1 MTAQLAT
8 PPAELAT
15 AASPPV
21 RSGRIPLRR
30 LPWTAI
36 VIITAFLVAALCAPW
51 LAPYD
56 PYTPDLANRLLPPSP
71 EHWLGTD
78 TLGRDLLSRLIFGAR
93 VTLVVVTIALALS
106 AAIGIL
112 VGLIAGYFRGRTDT
126 VISRTVDAMLAIPSI
141 FIALAL
147 AAARGPGQ
155 ASVVIAVSIVLWA
168 RFARVIRSDVLS
180 VTEQDFIAQAQ
191 VTGCSRAR
199 TMFVHILPNVLNSV
213 MVLLSINM
221 GYVIMLEASLS
232 FLGAGIPPPTP
243 SWGAMVSE
251 GQNYI
256 GVAWWVSIMPGIAIA
271 LIVLALNV
279 VGDWLRDYLDP
290 RTRDAV

>member
-1 MTAQLAT
+1 MTAQLT
-8 PPAELAT
+8 M
-15 AASPPV
+15 PPV
-21 RSGRIPLRR
+21 DPVAIDTPKPRRRRFPLRR

-36 VIITAFLVAALCAPW
+36 IIIVAFLAAGLFAPL
-51 LAPYD
+51 LAPFD
-56 PYTPDLANRLLPPSP
+56 PYTPSLGDRLQPPSA

-93 VTLVVVTIALALS
+93 VTLVVVMIALAVS
-106 AAIGIL
+106 AAVGIAIG
-112 VGLIAGYFRGRTDT
+112 VIAGFFRGKVDT

-141 FIALAL
+141 FVALAL

-180 VTEQDFIAQAQ
+180 LTEQDFIAQAQ
-191 VTGCSRAR
+191 VTGCSRTR
-199 TMFVHILPNVLNSV
+199 TMLIHILPNVLNSV

-279 VGDWLRDYLDP
+279 FGDWLRDYLDP

>member
-1 MTAQLAT
+1 MTAQL
-8 PPAELAT
+8 
-15 AASPPV
+15 SRPPV
-21 RSGRIPLRR
+21 EPAAVEIPRPRRRRIPLRR

-36 VIITAFLVAALCAPW
+36 VIIVIFLAAGVFAPL
-51 LAPYD
+51 LAPFD
-56 PYTPDLANRLLPPSP
+56 PYTPELGNRLQPPSS

-93 VTLVVVTIALALS
+93 VTLVVVIIALVIS
-106 AAIGIL
+106 AAIGIV
-112 VGLIAGYFRGRTDT
+112 VGLLAGYIRGRVDT

-141 FIALAL
+141 FVALAL
-147 AAARGPGQ
+147 AAAQGPGQ
-155 ASVVIAVSIVLWA
+155 ATVIIAVSIVLWA

-180 VTEQDFIAQAQ
+180 LTELDFIAQAQ
-191 VTGCSRAR
+191 VTGCSKIR
-199 TMFVHILPNVLNSV
+199 TMVVHIFPNVLNSI
-213 MVLLSINM
+213 MVLMSINM

-279 VGDWLRDYLDP
+279 FGDWLRDYLDP

>member
-1 MTAQLAT
+1 
-8 PPAELAT
+8 
-15 AASPPV
+15 V
-21 RSGRIPLRR
+21 
-30 LPWTAI
+30 
-36 VIITAFLVAALCAPW
+36 AFLVAALFANW
-51 LAPYD
+51 LAPHD
-56 PYTPDLANRLLPPSP
+56 PYAPDLANRLLPPSS

-93 VTLVVVTIALALS
+93 VTLVVVMLALALS

-112 VGLIAGYFRGRTDT
+112 VGVIAGYIRGRVDT
-126 VISRTVDAMLAIPSI
+126 VISRTVDAMLAIPTI
-141 FIALAL
+141 FVALAL

-168 RFARVIRSDVLS
+168 RFARVIRADVLS
-180 VTEQDFIAQAQ
+180 LTEQDFVAQAK
-191 VTGCSRAR
+191 VTGCSRSR

-256 GVAWWVSIMPGIAIA
+256 AVAWWVSIMPGIAIA

-279 VGDWLRDYLDP
+279 FGDWLRDYLDP

>member
-1 MTAQLAT
+1 MTAQL
-8 PPAELAT
+8 
-15 AASPPV
+15 SMPPV
-21 RSGRIPLRR
+21 EPAVVEIPRLRQRRIQLRR

-36 VIITAFLVAALCAPW
+36 VIIVVFLAAGVFAPL
-51 LAPYD
+51 LAPFD
-56 PYTPDLANRLLPPSP
+56 PYTPELGNRLQPPSS

-93 VTLVVVTIALALS
+93 VTLVVVIIALVIS
-106 AAIGIL
+106 AAIGIV
-112 VGLIAGYFRGRTDT
+112 VGLVAGYFRGRADT

-141 FIALAL
+141 FVALAL
-147 AAARGPGQ
+147 AAARGPGE
-155 ASVVIAVSIVLWA
+155 ASVIIAVSIVLWA
-168 RFARVIRSDVLS
+168 RFARVIRSEVLS
-180 VTEQDFIAQAQ
+180 LSEQDFVAQAQ
-191 VTGCSRAR
+191 VTGCSRTR
-199 TMFVHILPNVLNSV
+199 TMFVHILPNVLNSI
-213 MVLLSINM
+213 MVLMSINM

-232 FLGAGIPPPTP
+232 FLGAGIPPPKP

-279 VGDWLRDYLDP
+279 FGDWLRDYLDP

>member
-1 MTAQLAT
+1 MTIQLT
-8 PPAELAT
+8 RPPADV
-15 AASPPV
+15 PPV
-21 RSGRIPLRR
+21 AARPQRQQRLQLRR

-36 VIITAFLVAALCAPW
+36 VIIVVFLAAGLFAPL
-51 LAPYD
+51 LAPFD
-56 PYTPDLANRLLPPSP
+56 PYTPDLGNRLQAPSA

-78 TLGRDLLSRLIFGAR
+78 TLGRDMLSRLIFGAR
-93 VTLVVVTIALALS
+93 VTLVVVLIALAIS
-106 AAIGIL
+106 AAIGIAI
-112 VGLIAGYFRGRTDT
+112 GLIAGYLRGRVDT

-141 FIALAL
+141 FVALAL

-155 ASVVIAVSIVLWA
+155 ASVIIAVSIVLWA

-180 VTEQDFIAQAQ
+180 ITEQDFIAQAQ
-191 VTGCSRAR
+191 VTGCSRIR
-199 TMFVHILPNVLNSV
+199 TMYIHILPNVMNSI

-243 SWGAMVSE
+243 SWGAMISE

-271 LIVLALNV
+271 LIVLALNIF
-279 VGDWLRDYLDP
+279 GDWLRDYLDP
-290 RTRDAV
+290 RTRDAI

>member
-8 PPAELAT
+8 PPAELSTVAT
-15 AASPPV
+15 PPA

-36 VIITAFLVAALCAPW
+36 VIIAGFLVAALLAPW
-51 LAPYD
+51 LAPHD
-56 PYTPDLANRLLPPSP
+56 PYTPDLTNRLLPPSS

-78 TLGRDLLSRLIFGAR
+78 TLGRDLLSRLVFGAR
-93 VTLVVVTIALALS
+93 VTLVVVMIALALS

-112 VGLIAGYFRGRTDT
+112 VGLIAGYFRGRADT

-180 VTEQDFIAQAQ
+180 LTEQDFIAQAQ
-191 VTGCSRAR
+191 VTGCSRGR

-279 VGDWLRDYLDP
+279 FGDWLRDYLDP